1 MESQLILK
9 DKTIYIGQIKDKKP
23 HGKGAIQNTEDK
35 ITWIKRGMFNRGD
48 FVKGEISGWGCIVE
62 GNFKKGKPIGNAKIT
77 YTIGGRGRK
86 PTSIYFG
93 KIKRV
98 GKENYVPHG
107 KGKMSQIWSGDS
119 SKGEFKNGLLKK
131 GKMFFAEPKFTYKPY
146 KKNLEGKWINW
157 PEKK

>member
-1 MESQLILK
+1 MKSQLILK

-48 FVKGEISGWGCIVE
+48 FVKGEINGWGCIIE

-131 GKMFFAEPKFTYKPY
+131 GKMYFA
-146 KKNLEGKWINW
+146 KNNKWINW

>member
-1 MESQLILK
+1 MKKSQLILK
-9 DKTIYIGQIKDKKP
+9 DKTIYIGQIKNNKP
-23 HGKGAIQNTEDK
+23 HGKGTIQYTEEK

-48 FVKGEISGWGCIVE
+48 FVKGEISGRGRIIE

-77 YTIGGRGRK
+77 YKIGRRSR

-93 KIKRV
+93 KIKKV
-98 GKENYVPHG
+98 GKENYAPHG

-131 GKMFFAEPKFTYKPY
+131 GKMYFA
-146 KKNLEGKWINW
+146 KNNKWINW
-157 PEKK
+157 PEKNKLWKINIK

>member
-1 MESQLILK
+1 MDGIFSGLKYLDPYTLVSDKHLWRDIPSLDEEEQLNVVVEIPAGRTEK
-9 DKTIYIGQIKDKKP
+9 WEVRKSD
-23 HGKGAIQNTEDK
+23 GALIWD
-35 ITWIKRGMFNRGD
+35 
-48 FVKGEISGWGCIVE
+48 
-62 GNFKKGKPIGNAKIT
+62 FKKGKPIGNAKIT

-98 GKENYVPHG
+98 GRYKENYAPHG

-131 GKMFFAEPKFTYKPY
+131 GKMYFA
-146 KKNLEGKWINW
+146 KNNKWINW

>member
-1 MESQLILK
+1 MKKSQLILK
-9 DKTIYIGQIKDKKP
+9 DKTIYSGQIKNNKP
-23 HGKGAIQNTEDK
+23 HGKGAIQYTEEK
-35 ITWIKRGMFNRGD
+35 ITWIKRGTFNRGD
-48 FVKGEISGWGCIVE
+48 FVKGEISGRGCIVE

-77 YTIGGRGRK
+77 YKIGRRDR
-86 PTSIYFG
+86 PTSIYYGQIKKKG
-93 KIKRV
+93 KI
-98 GKENYVPHG
+98 NYVPHG
-107 KGKMSQIWSGDS
+107 NGVKTDWDGNK